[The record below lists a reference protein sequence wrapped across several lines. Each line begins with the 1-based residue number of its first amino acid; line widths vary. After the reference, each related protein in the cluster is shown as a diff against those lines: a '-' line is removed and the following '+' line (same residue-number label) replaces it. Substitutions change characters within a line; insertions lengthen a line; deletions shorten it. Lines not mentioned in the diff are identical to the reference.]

1 MGLVRM
7 LQLGALVLLGTAGGC
22 QRQPTA
28 LTPVN
33 GKVLY
38 KGALLPSGLIVFT
51 PDAGRGASGASAFS
65 TIRADGSYT
74 LYTGDAEGASAGWY
88 RISVAALTPP
98 STGLD
103 PLVPEK
109 YRDPGLSLLSCE
121 VKADR
126 ANHLDFN
133 LD

>member
-1 MGLVRM
+1 MGPARM
-7 LQLGALVLLGTAGGC
+7 LRLCALALLLAGGC
-22 QRQPTA
+22 TRRPAA
-28 LTPVN
+28 LTPVS
-33 GKVLY
+33 GKVLVR
-38 KGALLPSGLIVFT
+38 GAQLPAGLIVFT
-51 PDAGRGASGASAFS
+51 PDAGRGESGGTAHGK
-65 TIRADGSYT
+65 IRADGSYT

-88 RISVAALTPP
+88 RVTVAAF
-98 STGLD
+98 SAAD
-103 PLVPEK
+103 VSLVHEK